1 MTKELMDAEYKQK
14 SKVKRSLSSSWVV
27 TTWQGPQKED
37 LTYESYHA
45 PPNCQ
50 THGKKL
56 FPKPFL
62 ETFHANLHKLKEI
75 FPLLENK
82 SDSFTA

>member
-1 MTKELMDAEYKQK
+1 MNINPNPEIQG
-14 SKVKRSLSSSWVV
+14 KRSLNSKVLSKGIQLLNH
-27 TTWQGPQKED
+27 TMHTP
-37 LTYESYHA
+37 
-45 PPNCQ
+45 PPNCHS
-50 THGKKL
+50 HGKKI

-62 ETFHANLHKLKEI
+62 EALHANLHKLKEI